1 MAFDIWSLASAIAKF
16 TLYMSTF
23 GLSGSILFKMVF
35 KQGHKLLSQHH
46 LIYLCLIALLAT
58 VLSFSLRSASLTG
71 DMSGMIDAEILSL
84 LWQTPVGDVLIYR
97 SLGLVLICISLLLT
111 TGQSLMSILGIGLLL
126 GSFSQIGHALDL
138 ETPWI
143 TVLFFI
149 HFACIAFWVGA
160 LVPLYKAANGA
171 LTLDET
177 AIISERFGQIA
188 MAAVPVLLI
197 AGGIMSFLLVG
208 NFENLFTST
217 YGQALLIKVA
227 LVSALLS
234 LAAANKFRFVPRLK
248 SGQSNATKQLAKS
261 IKLEGALVIII
272 FAVTAILTSGLSLP
286 MVM

>member
-58 VLSFSLRSASLTG
+58 VLSFSLRGASLTG

-97 SLGLVLICISLLLT
+97 CLGLVLICISLLLT

-126 GSFSQIGHALDL
+126 GSFSQIGHSLDL
-138 ETPWI
+138 EAPWI
-143 TVLFFI
+143 AVLFFI
-149 HFACIAFWVGA
+149 HFACVAFWVGA
-160 LVPLYKAANGA
+160 LVPLYRAANGA

-177 AIISERFGQIA
+177 AIISERFGKIA
-188 MAAVPVLLI
+188 MAAVPFLLI
-197 AGGIMSFLLVG
+197 AGGIMSYLLVG

-227 LVSALLS
+227 LVTALLS

-248 SGQSNATKQLAKS
+248 SSQSNAAKQLAKS